1 MNAGEKRCCRCGETK
16 PEGAFHVERRSP
28 DGLARQ
34 CKECRAAYLREARRW
49 EPGRDAER
57 MRRYRA
63 EHPEY
68 REREAERVR
77 RLRAERRAE

>member
-1 MNAGEKRCCRCGETK
+1 VNAGEKRCCRCGETK
-16 PEGAFHVERRSP
+16 PEVAFHVERRSP

-57 MRRYRA
+57 
-63 EHPEY
+63 PEY

-77 RLRAERRAE
+77 RLRAERRGG